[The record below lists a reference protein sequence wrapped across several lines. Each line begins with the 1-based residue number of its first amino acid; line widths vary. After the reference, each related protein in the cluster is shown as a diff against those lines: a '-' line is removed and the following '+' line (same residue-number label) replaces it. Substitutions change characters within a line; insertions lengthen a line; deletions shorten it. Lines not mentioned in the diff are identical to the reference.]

1 MLVLNF
7 TSIFSQFISECWSS
21 WTSYFPNSSKKD
33 GKLGFLILGLPCTS
47 KFFQFTKELKHKQQ
61 KSWLNKINSRNFPI
75 FWIYSTPS
83 ILYIKYSSKYKNSCY
98 GFFFL
103 HNFKLKTKAI
113 IDWKL
118 LLVNELRKFGV

>member
-7 TSIFSQFISECWSS
+7 TSIFSQFISECDLAGLLTFLIHQKRW
-21 WTSYFPNSSKKD
+21 KI
-33 GKLGFLILGLPCTS
+33 GVLILGLPCTS
-47 KFFQFTKELKHKQQ
+47 KFFEFTKELKYKQQ

-83 ILYIKYSSKYKNSCY
+83 ILYIKYSSKYTNSCY

-118 LLVNELRKFGV
+118 LLVNELSKFGV